1 MESSARFGLSRTV
14 MPVNIARHERHASQ
28 GAAREPM
35 PVTTFV
41 DDPEP
46 TDPRSCIWRYV
57 EFWKL
62 RDLVQTGQLYLR
74 RADKLEDE
82 HEGLPP
88 IEYERVLNRSTFDLN
103 DIRKR
108 DHDIGSLAQFRQSFY
123 VSCWHLH
130 VGETATM
137 WARYGKDG
145 VAIVSRYDLLKQVL
159 HPLLDKVMVGLIR
172 YGTGH
177 LTGWN
182 VIRFVTTKREEYS
195 SEREVRAMIW
205 LTDTGDGM
213 NRHFDLT
220 NLPHDRPIYDPPPT
234 LPVGIRC
241 DIDVASLITEVVVSP
256 FAPAGRLA
264 EVRALLA
271 AAGITADVHESPL
284 TRYSSLIPTDDELKR
299 FMA

>member
-1 MESSARFGLSRTV
+1 
-14 MPVNIARHERHASQ
+14 MPVE
-28 GAAREPM
+28 
-35 PVTTFV
+35 TFV

-46 TDPRSCIWRYV
+46 TDPRSSIWRYI

-62 RDLVQTGQLYLR
+62 QDLVQTGQLYLR
-74 RADKLEDE
+74 RSDKLEDE

-88 IEYERVLNRSTFDLN
+88 SEYERVLKLSKFNLD
-103 DIRKR
+103 DIRER
-108 DHDIGSLAQFRQSFY
+108 NHDIGSLAQFRQSFY
-123 VSCWHLH
+123 VNCWHLDI
-130 VGETATM
+130 GETATM

-159 HPLLDKVMVGLIR
+159 HPLPERVMVGLIS
-172 YGTGH
+172 YGTKH

-195 SEREVRAMIW
+195 PEREVRAMIW

-213 NRHFDLT
+213 NRHFDL
-220 NLPHDRPIYDPPPT
+220 NNRPHDRPIYDPPPT
-234 LPVGIRC
+234 LPEGIRR

-271 AAGITADVHESPL
+271 SAGIAAGARESPL
-284 TRYSSLIPTDDELKR
+284 TPYSSFIPTEDELKR
-299 FMA
+299 FMT

>member
-1 MESSARFGLSRTV
+1 
-14 MPVNIARHERHASQ
+14 
-28 GAAREPM
+28 M

-46 TDPRSCIWRYV
+46 TDPSSSIWRYI

-62 RDLVQTGQLYLR
+62 KDLVQTRQLYLR
-74 RADKLEDE
+74 RSDKLEDE

-88 IEYERVLNRSTFDLN
+88 SEYERVLNLSRLEFN
-103 DIRKR
+103 DIRER
-108 DHDIGSLAQFRQSFY
+108 DHVIGSLSQFRQSFY
-123 VSCWHLH
+123 VNCWHLQIE
-130 VGETATM
+130 ETATM

-159 HPLLDKVMVGLIR
+159 HPLPDKVMVGLIR
-172 YGTGH
+172 YGTKH

-182 VIRFVTTKREEYS
+182 IIRFVITKREKYS

-205 LTDTGDGM
+205 LTDTGDSM

-220 NLPHDRPIYDPPPT
+220 SRPHDRPIYDPPST
-234 LPVGIRC
+234 LPEGISRE
-241 DIDVASLITEVVVSP
+241 IDVAFLITEVVISP

-264 EVRALLA
+264 EIRDLLSDTGIAGSVR
-271 AAGITADVHESPL
+271 ESTL
-284 TRYSSLIPTDDELKR
+284 TSYSLRIPTDDELKR
-299 FMA
+299 FMT

>member
-1 MESSARFGLSRTV
+1 MEKTRV
-14 MPVNIARHERHASQ
+14 M
-28 GAAREPM
+28 GAPEPM
-35 PVTTFV
+35 PVATFV

-46 TDPRSCIWRYV
+46 TDPRSSIWRYV

-62 RDLVQTGQLYLR
+62 RDFVQTRQLYLR

-88 IEYERVLNRSTFDLN
+88 SEYERVLNLSRFNLN
-103 DIRKR
+103 DIRER
-108 DHDIGSLAQFRQSFY
+108 DHHIGSIAQFRQSFY
-123 VSCWHLH
+123 VNCWHLDI
-130 VGETATM
+130 GETATM

-159 HPLLDKVMVGLIR
+159 NPLLDKTMVGLIR
-172 YGTGH
+172 YGTAH

-182 VIRFVTTKREEYS
+182 VIRFVTTKREEYA
-195 SEREVRAMIW
+195 SEGEVRAMIW

-220 NLPHDRPIYDPPPT
+220 NRPHDRPINDPPPT
-234 LPVGIRC
+234 LPEGIRRE
-241 DIDVASLITEVVVSP
+241 IDVASLITEVAVSP
-256 FAPAGRLA
+256 FAPAGRMA

-271 AAGITADVHESPL
+271 AAGIPAGVRESPL
-284 TRYSSLIPTDDELKR
+284 TPYSSFIPTDDEMKR
-299 FMA
+299 FMT

>member
-1 MESSARFGLSRTV
+1 
-14 MPVNIARHERHASQ
+14 
-28 GAAREPM
+28 M
-35 PVTTFV
+35 PVTPFV

-46 TDPRSCIWRYV
+46 TDARSPIWRHA

-62 RDLVQTGQLYLR
+62 RDLVETEELYLR

-88 IEYERVLNRSTFDLN
+88 VEYERVLNLGKFDLN
-103 DIRKR
+103 DIQKR
-108 DHDIGSLAQFRQSFY
+108 DHHIGSLAQFRQSFY
-123 VSCWHLH
+123 VNCWHLH
-130 VGETATM
+130 VDETATM

-159 HPLLDKVMVGLIR
+159 HPLPDKVMVGLIR
-172 YGTGH
+172 YGTSH

-182 VIRFVTTKREEYS
+182 VVRFVTTKREKYA

-205 LTDTGDGM
+205 LTETGDGM

-220 NLPHDRPIYDPPPT
+220 NRPHDRPIYDPPHT
-234 LPVGIRC
+234 LPEGIRRN
-241 DIDVASLITEVVVSP
+241 IDVASLISEVVVSP

-271 AAGITADVHESPL
+271 AAGIAAGVRESQL
-284 TRYSSLIPTDDELKR
+284 TRYSLLVPTDDELKR
-299 FMA
+299 FTT

>member
-1 MESSARFGLSRTV
+1 
-14 MPVNIARHERHASQ
+14 
-28 GAAREPM
+28 M

-46 TDPRSCIWRYV
+46 ADLKSPIWRYV

-62 RDLVQTGQLYLR
+62 IDLVQTGQLYLR

-88 IEYERVLNRSTFDLN
+88 AEYERVLNLSRFDIN
-103 DIRKR
+103 DIQER
-108 DHDIGSLAQFRQSFY
+108 DHSIGSLAQFRQSFY
-123 VSCWHLH
+123 VNCWHLDI
-130 VGETATM
+130 GETATM

-145 VAIVSRYDLLKQVL
+145 VASVSRYELLKQVL
-159 HPLLDKVMVGLIR
+159 DPLPDKVMVGLIR
-172 YGTGH
+172 YGTAH

-182 VIRFVTTKREEYS
+182 VIRFMTSKRKEYS
-195 SEREVRAMIW
+195 AEREVRAMIW

-220 NLPHDRPIYDPPPT
+220 NRAHDRPIYDPPQT
-234 LPVGIRC
+234 LPEGIRRN
-241 DIDVASLITEVVVSP
+241 IDVASLITEVVVSP
-256 FAPAGRLA
+256 FAPAGRLE

-271 AAGITADVHESPL
+271 AAGIGSGVRESSL
-284 TRYSSLIPTDDELKR
+284 TRYSSLMPTNDDLKR
-299 FMA
+299 FLT

>member
-1 MESSARFGLSRTV
+1 
-14 MPVNIARHERHASQ
+14 
-28 GAAREPM
+28 M
-35 PVTTFV
+35 PVTPFV

-46 TDPRSCIWRYV
+46 TDASSCIWRYV

-74 RADKLEDE
+74 RADKLADE

-88 IEYERVLNRSTFDLN
+88 IEYERVLNLSRFDLN
-103 DIRKR
+103 DMQQR
-108 DHDIGSLAQFRQSFY
+108 DDDIGSLAQFRQSFY
-123 VSCWHLH
+123 VNCWHLH
-130 VGETATM
+130 IGETATM

-159 HPLLDKVMVGLIR
+159 HPLRDKVMVGLIR
-172 YGTGH
+172 YGTRH

-195 SEREVRAMIW
+195 TEREVRAMIW

-220 NLPHDRPIYDPPPT
+220 NRPHDRPIYDPPPT
-234 LPVGIRC
+234 LPEGIRR
-241 DIDVASLITEVVVSP
+241 DIDVASLITGVVVSP
-256 FAPAGRLA
+256 LAPAGRVE

-271 AAGITADVHESPL
+271 AAGIGADVRESPL
-284 TRYSSLIPTDDELKR
+284 TRYSSLMPTANELRR
-299 FMA
+299 FMT